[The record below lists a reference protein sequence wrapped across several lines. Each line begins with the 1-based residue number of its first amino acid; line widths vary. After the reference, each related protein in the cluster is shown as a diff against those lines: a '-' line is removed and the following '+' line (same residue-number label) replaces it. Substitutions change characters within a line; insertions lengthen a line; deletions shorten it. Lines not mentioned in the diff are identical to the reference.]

1 MHLFSATGAPRVP
14 FGLVPTAQGW
24 VMAQVRLDGQGEA
37 QPLRCQMSPD
47 VPPEVRQAG
56 AAVVLAL
63 PDEHFFF
70 DTLTLPSTVAAED
83 IEFQLGLL
91 WAERLPWP
99 LEDCA
104 WDWLLLSESAGEVSW
119 SCCAVLKSTVQR
131 WQDWAQ
137 KIGCS
142 LLALEPARQALDRE
156 ARWPCLTGDSE
167 DSDNSDDNA
176 SLRLAWGLSLR
187 TADDRA
193 GFNLL
198 PHRALRAAQA
208 RQRGWR
214 QLGVCLALLALWVGL
229 GEAVLQPLEAQ
240 AEAAAAAQAQA
251 QTAQAQQAQDGR
263 RQTALWASLQAQ
275 AEARAMQQRQ
285 RSAPLDWILRSVPPP
300 EAGLQW
306 QSVQWQPDR
315 LTWVGLAASE
325 LLFNQWRLGLGEA
338 SVVQRWEPVRWSS
351 PTSPGSQAAW
361 LFEVRLTPAGP

>member
-1 MHLFSATGAPRVP
+1 MRMFSTRGAPRIP
-14 FGLVPTAQGW
+14 IGLVPTAHGW
-24 VMAQVRLDGQGEA
+24 VMAQVHLDGQGCA
-37 QPLRCQMSPD
+37 QALHCQVTPE
-47 VPPEVRQAG
+47 VPPQVRQAG
-56 AAVVLAL
+56 AGVVLAL
-63 PDEHFFF
+63 PDEHFYF
-70 DTLTLPSTVAAED
+70 DTLNLPSTLAAED

-91 WAERLPWP
+91 WADRLPWP

-104 WDWLLLSESAGEVSW
+104 WDWLMLSENAGEATW
-119 SCCAVLKSTVQR
+119 SCCAVLRSTVQR
-131 WQDWAQ
+131 WQDWARQ
-137 KIGCS
+137 NGCT
-142 LLALEPARQALDRE
+142 LLALEPAQQALDRE
-156 ARWPCLTGDSE
+156 ARWPCPSFDSE
-167 DSDNSDDNA
+167 DTA
-176 SLRLAWGLSLR
+176 SARLAWGLSLR
-187 TADDRA
+187 TADDTA

-214 QLGVCLALLALWVGL
+214 QLAVCLASLTLLLGS

-240 AEAAAAAQAQA
+240 AEAAAAAQSQARMAQEK
-251 QTAQAQQAQDGR
+251 QAQDGR

-275 AEARAMQQRQ
+275 AEARAMQQGQ
-285 RSAPLDWILRSVPPP
+285 RSAPLDWIWRSVPPA

-351 PTSPGSQAAW
+351 PISPGSQGAW
-361 LFEVRLTPAGP
+361 LFELRLSPAGP

>member
-1 MHLFSATGAPRVP
+1 
-14 FGLVPTAQGW
+14 
-24 VMAQVRLDGQGEA
+24 
-37 QPLRCQMSPD
+37 
-47 VPPEVRQAG
+47 
-56 AAVVLAL
+56 
-63 PDEHFFF
+63 
-70 DTLTLPSTVAAED
+70 
-83 IEFQLGLL
+83 
-91 WAERLPWP
+91 
-99 LEDCA
+99 
-104 WDWLLLSESAGEVSW
+104 
-119 SCCAVLKSTVQR
+119 
-131 WQDWAQ
+131 
-137 KIGCS
+137 
-142 LLALEPARQALDRE
+142 
-156 ARWPCLTGDSE
+156 
-167 DSDNSDDNA
+167 
-176 SLRLAWGLSLR
+176 
-187 TADDRA
+187 
-193 GFNLL
+193 
-198 PHRALRAAQA
+198 
-208 RQRGWR
+208 
-214 QLGVCLALLALWVGL
+214 VCLALLALWVGL

>member
-1 MHLFSATGAPRVP
+1 MRMFSTRGAPRVP
-14 FGLVPTAQGW
+14 IGLVPTTQGW
-24 VMAQVRLDGQGEA
+24 VMAQVHLDGQGRA
-37 QPLRCQMSPD
+37 KPLHCQVTPD
-47 VPPEVRQAG
+47 VPPQVRQAG
-56 AAVVLAL
+56 AGVVLAL
-63 PDEHFFF
+63 PDEHFYF
-70 DTLTLPSTVAAED
+70 DTLNLPSTLAAED

-91 WAERLPWP
+91 WADRLPWP

-104 WDWLLLSESAGEVSW
+104 WDWLMLSENAGEATW
-119 SCCAVLKSTVQR
+119 SCCAVLRSTVQR
-131 WQDWAQ
+131 WQDWARQ
-137 KIGCS
+137 NGCT
-142 LLALEPARQALDRE
+142 LLALEPAQQALDRE
-156 ARWPCLTGDSE
+156 ARWPCPSFDSE
-167 DSDNSDDNA
+167 DTA
-176 SLRLAWGLSLR
+176 SARLAWGLSLR
-187 TADDRA
+187 TADDTA

-214 QLGVCLALLALWVGL
+214 QLAVCLASLTLLLGS

-240 AEAAAAAQAQA
+240 AEAAAAAQSQARMAQEK
-251 QTAQAQQAQDGR
+251 QAQDGR

-275 AEARAMQQRQ
+275 AEARAMQQGQ
-285 RSAPLDWILRSVPPP
+285 RSAPLDWIWRSVPPA

-351 PTSPGSQAAW
+351 PTSPGSQGAW
-361 LFEVRLTPAGP
+361 LFELRLSPAGP

>member
-1 MHLFSATGAPRVP
+1 MPRLFAAGAPRVP
-14 FGLVPTAQGW
+14 RIPIGLVPTAQGW
-24 VMAQVRLDGQGEA
+24 VMAQVHLDGQGCA
-37 QPLRCQMSPD
+37 QALHCQVTPE
-47 VPPEVRQAG
+47 VPPQVRQAG
-56 AAVVLAL
+56 AGVVLAL
-63 PDEHFFF
+63 PDEHFYF
-70 DTLTLPSTVAAED
+70 DTLNLPSTLAAED

-91 WAERLPWP
+91 WADRLPWP

-104 WDWLLLSESAGEVSW
+104 WDWLMLSENAGEATW
-119 SCCAVLKSTVQR
+119 SCCAVLRSTVQR
-131 WQDWAQ
+131 WQDWARQ
-137 KIGCS
+137 NGCT
-142 LLALEPARQALDRE
+142 LLALEPAQQALDRE
-156 ARWPCLTGDSE
+156 ARWPCPSFDSE
-167 DSDNSDDNA
+167 DTA
-176 SLRLAWGLSLR
+176 SARLAWGLSLR
-187 TADDRA
+187 TADDTA

-214 QLGVCLALLALWVGL
+214 QLAVCLASLTLLLGS

-240 AEAAAAAQAQA
+240 VEAAAAAQSQARMAQEK
-251 QTAQAQQAQDGR
+251 QAQDGR

-275 AEARAMQQRQ
+275 AEARAMQQGQ
-285 RSAPLDWILRSVPPP
+285 RSAPLDWIWRSVPPA

-351 PTSPGSQAAW
+351 PTSPGSQGAW
-361 LFEVRLTPAGP
+361 LFELRLSPAGP